1 MDIGNHRFVSLK
13 CSVCGFLYDVPLN
26 CGDRLCPVCS
36 RRRYGVLIN
45 RYREFFEHLSPGA
58 CRFVTV
64 TLKHDVST
72 DLESQHQILVESV
85 HKLIEYGKK
94 HWGWQGGVF
103 AYQATNKGQG
113 WHDHA
118 HLIVQGGDFV
128 PQEELS
134 KVWQSITRD
143 SYVVGI
149 RFVLNALDDLGYLL
163 GYTLSVDGVWGD
175 DARAEYNRVFK
186 GRRLLQSWG
195 TWFNRMA
202 KKEDDGDAEFVCPK
216 CGVETWLCDYGK
228 WISNFSQGFYTE
240 GARPLIVSSQSSP

>member
-13 CSVCGFLYDVPLN
+13 CSVCGFLYDVPLS
-26 CGDRLCPVCS
+26 CGDRLCPVCN

-45 RYREFFEHLSPGA
+45 RYQEFFKSLPPGA
-58 CRFVTV
+58 CRFVTL
-64 TLKHDVST
+64 TLKNDS
-72 DLESQHQILVESV
+72 DLAAMHEKLVVCV

-103 AYQATNKGQG
+103 AYQATNKGKG

-118 HLIVQGGDFV
+118 HLIVQGGNYV

-134 KVWQSITRD
+134 KVWQSITFD
-143 SYVVGI
+143 SFVVGI
-149 RFVLNALDDLGYLL
+149 RWVLSPIDDLAYLL
-163 GYTLSVDGVWGD
+163 GYTLSVDGVLD
-175 DARAEYNRVFK
+175 CFREEYNRVFK

-202 KKEDDGDAEFVCPK
+202 AKEDVGDSEFVCPN
-216 CGVETWLCDYGK
+216 CGVETWLCDDGH
-228 WISNFSQGFYTE
+228 WISNFSQGFFTE
-240 GARPLIVSSQSSP
+240 GARPLIVSPGLSP